1 MDNDAI
7 QRMDPDKAKTKK
19 ELLAE
24 LKSLR
29 QEHDALLSSKQKTA
43 EPPDMSRPNTD
54 FKHIL
59 DEIEDGYWETDL
71 KGNHTYCNDAMA
83 QITDYGIDELIGSS
97 YRMLCDKNTAAVLFK
112 HFNSIYNSETSRK
125 TMIYDIIRKDKT
137 ERAVEISVSLIRSP
151 IGTATGFRGIMR
163 DVTDRYRAMDLEE
176 NFKMMRKAL
185 GQTVHAL
192 SLVLEVR
199 DPYTAGH
206 HRRVSDLARSIATQM
221 KFTTHRIDGIRIAGS
236 IHDIGKISIPS
247 EILSKPGSLTDLE
260 FKLVK
265 QHPQMGYDI
274 LKNID
279 FPWPVALTVYQ
290 HHERLD
296 GSGYPLGLK
305 DKDILIEAK
314 ILAVSDVV
322 EAMASLRPYRRAIGI
337 ERAMDEIKKNRN
349 ILYDADVVD
358 SCVTLFMEKGY
369 QLKTDAKH
377 DDNSSLKI
385 F

>member
-7 QRMDPDKAKTKK
+7 PTMEPDKTKTKK

-24 LKSLR
+24 LKALR
-29 QEHDALLSSKQKTA
+29 EEHDALVSSKKKTA
-43 EPPDMSRPNTD
+43 ASSRASRPDTD
-54 FKHIL
+54 YMNIL

-71 KGNHTYCNDAMA
+71 KGNHTYCNDAMS
-83 QITDYGIDELIGSS
+83 QITGYSVEELIGSN
-97 YRMLCDKNTAAVLFK
+97 YRILCDDKTTGLVFN
-112 HFNSIYNSETSRK
+112 HFNSVYNSETSRK
-125 TMIYDIIRKDKT
+125 TMIYDIIRKDKI
-137 ERAVEISVSLIRSP
+137 ERAVEISISLIRSP
-151 IGTATGFRGIMR
+151 SGTPTGFRGILR

-176 NFKMMRKAL
+176 NFKMIRKAL

-221 KFTTHRIDGIRIAGS
+221 NFPTHRIDGIRIAGS

-247 EILSKPGSLTDLE
+247 EILSKPGSLTEIE

-265 QHPQMGYDI
+265 QHSQMGYDI

-279 FPWPVALTVYQ
+279 FPWPVALAVYQ
-290 HHERLD
+290 HHERLN
-296 GSGYPLGLK
+296 GSGYPLGIK
-305 DKDILIEAK
+305 DKEIIMEAK

-322 EAMASLRPYRRAIGI
+322 EAMANLRPYRRAIGI
-337 ERAMDEIKKNRN
+337 EPALEEINKNRN

-358 SCVTLFMEKGY
+358 NCIILFHEKGY
-369 QLKTDAKH
+369 QLK
-377 DDNSSLKI
+377 N
-385 F
+385 